1 MSHEGYHEPF
11 ESLSTDVVDRH
22 RAIISLMEEFEAI
35 DWYDQR
41 ASATTDDSLR
51 AILTHNRDDEKEH
64 AAMILEWLRRHDPE
78 LDVQLHKYL
87 FKSGDITALEHAGED
102 SGAGIGDLGLGDLRE
117 EPPR

>member
-1 MSHEGYHEPF
+1 MSHAGYHEPF

-41 ASATTDDSLR
+41 LSATGDESLQ
-51 AILTHNRDDEKEH
+51 AILAHNRDDEKEH
-64 AAMILEWLRRHDPE
+64 AAMLLEWLRRHDAQ
-78 LDVQLHKYL
+78 LDEQLQKYL
-87 FKSGDITALEHAGED
+87 FKSGDITALENTGED
-102 SGAGIGDLGLGDLRE
+102 APSTGGLALGDLRK